1 MSIPLDRLYSFLHGV
16 CNHDVIM
23 YHWAVHGS
31 KKARD
36 LITPNPNSYSW
47 QDMTT
52 LPQVICHDQE
62 PLDFACYATNWK
74 QEYDSWMIE
83 QPGPR
88 GELFNKP
95 EIAEFLQPYHLRSL
109 IDRNGGV
116 NIYDSCILLHSE
128 KNSDQVDQY
137 AQAGFVPVYWW
148 SHAMIA
154 KDWFRYAQ
162 LDPLLKQKSP
172 IDYTFLIYNRAWSGS
187 REYRLKFA
195 ELVAEHSLAYDCK
208 MSLNTRDDQKH
219 YTEHQM
225 TNAKFK
231 LNNNCLEQ
239 YFPTNVSPSWF
250 SAEYRPTDYQST
262 MCEVVLETVFDHQ
275 RIHLTEKTIRPI
287 ACRQPFI
294 ILAGPG
300 ALHYLR
306 SYGFKTFDGIINETY
321 DTIENSY
328 ERMLAV
334 IAEMKR
340 ISGLSL
346 ADKELFLIKTKE
358 ICEFNQ
364 ARFFSKEFSDTI
376 IEEYK
381 HNLALG
387 MDTLLC
393 YKTGKMWQGLRDI
406 AEKYYADLA
415 KSALRQ
421 NPEEISWILSQI
433 LTRDPSQESSG
444 GDCL

>member
-1 MSIPLDRLYSFLHGV
+1 MSVPLDRLYSFLHGV

-31 KKARD
+31 KKAKD
-36 LITPNPNSYSW
+36 LVAFDSTPHSW
-47 QDMTT
+47 QVMTT

-74 QEYDSWMIE
+74 QEYDSWI
-83 QPGPR
+83 PKHTGPR
-88 GELFNKP
+88 GELFRKP

-116 NIYDSCILLHSE
+116 NIYDQCILLHSE

-162 LDPLLKQKSP
+162 VDPLLKQKSL
-172 IDYTFLIYNRAWSGS
+172 IDHTFLIYNRAWSGS

-195 ELVAEHSLAYDCK
+195 ELVVEHELAHDCK
-208 MSLNTRDDQKH
+208 MSLSWYDNEEH
-219 YTEHQM
+219 YAEHQM
-225 TNAKFK
+225 INADFK
-231 LNNNCLEQ
+231 LNNKDLGQ
-239 YFPTNVSPSWF
+239 YFPPNVTPSWS
-250 SAEYRPTDYQST
+250 SAEYQISDYRST
-262 MCEVVLETVFDHQ
+262 LCEIVLETMFDHQ
-275 RIHLTEKTIRPI
+275 RIHLTEKTLRPI
-287 ACRQPFI
+287 ACQQPFI

-321 DTIENSY
+321 DTIKNSY

-346 ADKELFLIKTKE
+346 ADKELFVKQTKE

-364 ARFFSKEFSDTI
+364 ARFFSQEFTQMI
-376 IEEYK
+376 VEEYQ
-381 HNLALG
+381 HNLSSAIG
-387 MDTLLC
+387 VVSQH
-393 YKTGKMWQGLRDI
+393 KTGKMWQGLRDT
-406 AEKYYADLA
+406 AEKYYPDLA

-421 NPEEISWILSQI
+421 NPEEIAWVQDQI
-433 LTRDPSQESSG
+433 LTRDPSQSASG
-444 GDCL
+444 GFCL